1 MLCNSCPAAR
11 LKVGLKIFHK
21 ILLVKFDGLCFS
33 CISYCVGMCGDGA
46 NDCGVRQQ
54 HAFLFM
60 IILFKF
66 IDDFTRFL
74 SLKQFAMPTSKNTI
88 TENTSTLW

>member
-1 MLCNSCPAAR
+1 
-11 LKVGLKIFHK
+11 
-21 ILLVKFDGLCFS
+21 
-33 CISYCVGMCGDGA
+33 MCGDGA